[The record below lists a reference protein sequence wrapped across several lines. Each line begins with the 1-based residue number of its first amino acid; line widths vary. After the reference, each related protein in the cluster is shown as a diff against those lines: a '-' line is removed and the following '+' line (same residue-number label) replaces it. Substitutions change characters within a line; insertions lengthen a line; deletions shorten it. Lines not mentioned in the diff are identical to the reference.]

1 MIIPENRGKV
11 KKISLSLINQIKSE
25 ISLPLKKFIMEI
37 CFGMLISGSC
47 NVNLIA
53 GILHEKTGL
62 KHTLKRLHRM
72 LLNSSLLEIANKLS
86 LKESVRKINKKTI
99 LALDGGDIC
108 HQYGKKFEKSAK
120 VKDGSRKGKE
130 LSEGYWLNQIS
141 GYNPMSQETF
151 PILLWIYS
159 TLESGFK
166 SANTET
172 FKIVEKLVEEIGD
185 IGLWVIDR
193 GYDAGKVL
201 EFFLGK
207 GLHFMVRM
215 KKNRNIINKGKS
227 ENILK
232 VGSKINRRVILG
244 KNGRFGSSHVEIE
257 INQIRYEVT
266 LICYKDK
273 RNKKPMIFLTEG
285 WISQTKELKRR
296 IRGYFRR
303 WGVEECY
310 RFEKQGFEI
319 EKSKTRNYE
328 RIKALLGLTIIS
340 WLILIKVNESP
351 RIKEVVLM
359 EARMEKDKPK
369 DMPKFIYYR
378 LIRGIQRMFAGVK
391 QLFLFRLKRQE
402 REIMRQNTFQQMPLF
417 RNINMNDV
425 FEYTWLEEAA

>member
-72 LLNSSLLEIANKLS
+72 LLKSSLLEIANKLS
-86 LKESVRKINKKTI
+86 LKESVRKINKKTV
-99 LALDGGDIC
+99 LALDGGDIS

-141 GYNPMSQETF
+141 GYNPASQETF
-151 PILLWIYS
+151 PILLWVYS

-172 FKIVEKLVEEIGD
+172 IKIVEKLVEEIGD

-193 GYDAGKVL
+193 GYDAGKML
-201 EFFLGK
+201 GFFLDK

-227 ENILK
+227 ENILE
-232 VGSKINRRVILG
+232 VGRKINRRVILG
-244 KNGRFGSSHVEIE
+244 KNGRFGRSHVEIE
-257 INQIRYEVT
+257 ISQRRYKVT

-273 RNKKPMIFLTEG
+273 RNKEPMIFLTEG

-319 EKSKTRNYE
+319 EKSKTRNYD

-351 RIKEVVLM
+351 RIKEVVLK

-369 DMPKFIYYR
+369 DRPKFIYYR

-391 QLFLFRLKRQE
+391 QLFLFRLKRKE

-425 FEYTWLEEAA
+425 LEYTWLEEAA